1 MLNSF
6 NWIYLLIKQCSLP
19 FKLLL
24 KIWWKNNFYK
34 SCYFYEKYQFCIN
47 YDTLLYVIQSWR
59 RAAEQVLYSLDVG
72 TGHLIIY
79 GANRSF
85 HNNILGG
92 VLLVALLDTVCAVA
106 ATIVVFA
113 TANIEASKFHIEFNL
128 VFKSG
133 KPSQFLR

>member
-1 MLNSF
+1 MRD
-6 NWIYLLIKQCSLP
+6 LP
-19 FKLLL
+19 PDVHVVFELCAVSTHQAF
-24 KIWWKNNFYK
+24 IF
-34 SCYFYEKYQFCIN
+34 
-47 YDTLLYVIQSWR
+47 QSWR

-92 VLLVALLDTVCAVA
+92 VLLVTLLDTICAVT
-106 ATIVVFA
+106 ATIVVFG
-113 TANIEASKFHIEFNL
+113 TANIVACKYHIQFNM

-133 KPSQFLR
+133 EPTR